1 MPNLVPTPD
10 GSQNPLAAEL
20 IFQPSE
26 TINARIIAAEHEISR
41 LRGKRRGAAIMSMLL
56 GAMLLTAAACFVV
69 FFMWSTQQIESA
81 KGDVTAAQDERD
93 EAFEDRDAA
102 TAELETLQR
111 STERLRDYQSLD
123 ELERQ
128 IENEKS
134 RLSEYYS
141 IIVNP
146 SRPTPPQRI
155 QDALDK
161 RTHPI
166 AWKGDAVTKLEE
178 DLGIIREAEDE
189 VAQYMTVNNIPTR
202 RRNPD

>member
-26 TINARIIAAEHEISR
+26 TVNARIIAAEHEINR
-41 LRGKRRGAAIMSMLL
+41 LRGKRRGAAMMSMLL

-69 FFMWSTQQIESA
+69 FFMWSSQQIESA
-81 KGDVTAAQDERD
+81 KDDVTAAQDERD
-93 EAFEDRDAA
+93 DAIEDRDAV

-128 IENEKS
+128 IEDQKGQ
-134 RLSEYYS
+134 LSEYYS

-155 QDALDK
+155 QDALEK

-178 DLGIIREAEDE
+178 DLAIIREAEDE

>member
-10 GSQNPLAAEL
+10 PSQNPLAAEL

-26 TINARIIAAEHEISR
+26 TINARIIAAEHEIER
-41 LRGKRRGAAIMSMLL
+41 LRRKRRGAAVTSMLL
-56 GAMLLTAAACFVV
+56 GAMLVTAAACFVV
-69 FFMWSTQQIESA
+69 FFMWSSQQIESA

-93 EAFEDRDAA
+93 EAIEDLNLVNE
-102 TAELETLQR
+102 ELDTLQR

-128 IENEKS
+128 IENEKA

-141 IIVNP
+141 IIINP
-146 SRPTPPQRI
+146 SRPNPPQRI
-155 QDALDK
+155 LNALDK